1 MVASLISQFF
11 LGSGDIFAFCD
22 HSSTFEVLVYINII
36 FYMLKLVFSAVQ
48 TRELL
53 KIESAKVVFAFLP
66 HRNLTGNTSLYLF
79 FRNQSFKLHKYTH
92 KNQIDPRLQLCQFT
106 LCLNSPQ
113 KNPEVVN
120 SGKLISFGF
129 KLLKHRFSGLMQLS
143 KLYVNTKCFD
153 TKISYFATV
162 HCIVTSST

>member
-79 FRNQSFKLHKYTH
+79 FRNQSFKLHKYTL

-106 LCLNSPQ
+106 LYLNSP
-113 KNPEVVN
+113 K
-120 SGKLISFGF
+120 
-129 KLLKHRFSGLMQLS
+129 
-143 KLYVNTKCFD
+143 
-153 TKISYFATV
+153 KILN
-162 HCIVTSST
+162 SSTQVIFGLLGPGKSRISQKSHQPNFNLMTAVTK

>member
-79 FRNQSFKLHKYTH
+79 FRNQSFKLHKYTL
-92 KNQIDPRLQLCQFT
+92 KNQIVPNQIKVMPVYF
-106 LCLNSPQ
+106 LNSPII
-113 KNPEVVN
+113 NPEFIN
-120 SGKLISFGF
+120 SGKLILSGF
-129 KLLKHRFSGLMQLS
+129 ILLNHRFSGLMQLS
-143 KLYVNTKCFD
+143 KLYVKN
-153 TKISYFATV
+153 
-162 HCIVTSST
+162 SSSKYKVL

>member
-79 FRNQSFKLHKYTH
+79 FRNQSFKLHKYTL
-92 KNQIDPRLQLCQFT
+92 KNQIFPNQIKVMPVYF
-106 LCLNSPQ
+106 LNSPII
-113 KNPEVVN
+113 NPEFIN
-120 SGKLISFGF
+120 SGKLILSGF
-129 KLLKHRFSGLMQLS
+129 ILLNHRFSGLMQLS
-143 KLYVNTKCFD
+143 KLYVKN
-153 TKISYFATV
+153 
-162 HCIVTSST
+162 SSSKYKVL